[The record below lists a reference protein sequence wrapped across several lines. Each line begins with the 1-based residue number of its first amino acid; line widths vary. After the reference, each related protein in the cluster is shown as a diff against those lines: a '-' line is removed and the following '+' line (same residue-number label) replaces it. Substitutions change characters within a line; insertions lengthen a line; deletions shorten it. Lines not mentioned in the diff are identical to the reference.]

1 MSSWVERNQ
10 ARPAGS
16 RVSDPGFLGKDTAM
30 SSPSRP
36 ARSRPAVVV
45 LAVACGLAVGI
56 GATIVLTGGDDEPPA
71 VAPQEVT
78 DPSIPEAGDSDA
90 PPGASATSPQAAV
103 EGFLDAE
110 VAEDFEASFGF
121 LDAAARTEFASP
133 SGWIAGHADRVPP
146 IEGYEVEEVDGD
158 EVVTLVRFV
167 PGLDQIQ
174 GLVTERVRVTWA
186 TSDDGG
192 SWGVDLAGSTQ
203 EPLYPSDES
212 APAAVREWA
221 EGHQDCGT
229 PRTWEGNL
237 QGSPTLAE
245 RLCGVAGEVEVGPA
259 LPLGPVDAGPF
270 LAAFGPEV
278 GEWARVVAVTAPV
291 ELRAVVAPIGQEW
304 LVIGV
309 LPG

>member
-1 MSSWVERNQ
+1 MSSR
-10 ARPAGS
+10 S
-16 RVSDPGFLGKDTAM
+16 R
-30 SSPSRP
+30 SS
-36 ARSRPAVVV
+36 RSRPAVVV
-45 LAVACGLAVGI
+45 LAVVCGLALGI
-56 GATIVLTGGDDEPPA
+56 GITVVLTGSDDE
-71 VAPQEVT
+71 APTAGPLEVT
-78 DPSIPEAGDSDA
+78 DPSTTQPSDPEA
-90 PPGASATSPQAAV
+90 PPGASASSPQAAV
-103 EGFLDAE
+103 EGFLGAE

-121 LDAAARTEFASP
+121 LSAAARTEFGSP
-133 SGWIAGHADRVPP
+133 SGWIASHADLVPP
-146 IEGYEVEEVDGD
+146 IEGYEVEEVDDD

-167 PGLDQIQ
+167 PSLDQIQ
-174 GLVTERVRVTWA
+174 GLVAERVRVTWA

-192 SWGVDLAGSTQ
+192 SWGVDLLESMQ

-212 APAAVREWA
+212 APAAVRAWA

-237 QGSPTLAE
+237 QGSPALAE
-245 RLCGVAGEVEVGPA
+245 RLCGVAGEVEVGPP

-270 LAAFGPEV
+270 LAAFGPAV
-278 GEWARVVAVTAPV
+278 GGWARIVAVTAPV